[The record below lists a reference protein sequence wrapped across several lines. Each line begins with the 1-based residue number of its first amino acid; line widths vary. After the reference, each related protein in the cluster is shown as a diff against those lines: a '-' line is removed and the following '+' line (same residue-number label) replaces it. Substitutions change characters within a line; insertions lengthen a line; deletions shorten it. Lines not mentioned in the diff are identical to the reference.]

1 MLLLA
6 AGAGVLL
13 TIVYLSPLREYHGR
27 LREVSEDIR
36 SFGALAPLVLMI
48 SVAALVAVGFP
59 RWLFSIIAGMALGFW
74 SGLLWVQFGTLLGN
88 YALFLLARAGGRTW
102 AERFLARR
110 PRFKHV
116 LQSRGA
122 LGVVLARQLPLPGLV
137 INLACALVPI
147 GHWDFLLGTF
157 VGQLPQAIPFTLI
170 GTGTLQPSFEKSI
183 GLIGLAVIASI
194 LAWLC
199 IRYALKTLA
208 SKPKSL

>member
-48 SVAALVAVGFP
+48 SVAALVAVGFSQVAV
-59 RWLFSIIAGMALGFW
+59 LHHSGDG
-74 SGLLWVQFGTLLGN
+74 SGLLVRPALGPVSAHFWAITLCSSWPGQAGAIGRN
-88 YALFLLARAGGRTW
+88 DFLPGVLDSSTS
-102 AERFLARR
+102 
-110 PRFKHV
+110 

-157 VGQLPQAIPFTLI
+157 VGQLPQAIP
-170 GTGTLQPSFEKSI
+170 
-183 GLIGLAVIASI
+183 
-194 LAWLC
+194 
-199 IRYALKTLA
+199 
-208 SKPKSL
+208 SL